1 METFQVVN
9 KMNPSIPH
17 LNVDTL
23 DGNFRYLSS
32 MFAEDKGFNGTEEE
46 LSDTES
52 DSFNSTKTDRTFD
65 PNSLDVSF
73 SEDLGKSDTNR
84 ETTPTNQATDGLDMA
99 MEALTSSLV
108 HSTPAKKNITNRQ
121 RMPTT
126 SASNTSRYNLR
137 SQNRSS
143 STMDCTLEET
153 PETFSKL
160 VKEQLCRSKR
170 NHSKLKMAV
179 GRQREEYCE

>member
-1 METFQVVN
+1 
-9 KMNPSIPH
+9 MNPIIPN

-23 DGNFRYLSS
+23 DGNFRPLSS
-32 MFAEDKGFNGTEEE
+32 MFAEDMGFNGTEEE

-52 DSFNSTKTDRTFD
+52 DSFNSTRTDRTFD
-65 PNSLDVSF
+65 PNSLNVSF
-73 SEDLGKSDTNR
+73 SEDNFGKVDTNR
-84 ETTPTNQATDGLDMA
+84 ETTPTNQAADVPDMA

-108 HSTPAKKNITNRQ
+108 HSTPLKKNITNEQ

-143 STMDCTLEET
+143 STMNGTLEET
-153 PETFSKL
+153 PETFAKL

-170 NHSKLKMAV
+170 NYSKWKMAV
-179 GRQREEYCE
+179 ERQKEEYSEEE